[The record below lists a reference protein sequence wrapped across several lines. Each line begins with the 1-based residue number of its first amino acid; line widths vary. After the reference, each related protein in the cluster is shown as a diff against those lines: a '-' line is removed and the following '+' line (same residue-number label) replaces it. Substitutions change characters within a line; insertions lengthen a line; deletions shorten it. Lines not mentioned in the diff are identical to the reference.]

1 MSLIIL
7 KSEIKKNVDE
17 VRAFVYDF
25 LLDLEMEE
33 KEILKEIHL
42 N

>member
-33 KEILKEIHL
+33 NILSKKLI
-42 N
+42 